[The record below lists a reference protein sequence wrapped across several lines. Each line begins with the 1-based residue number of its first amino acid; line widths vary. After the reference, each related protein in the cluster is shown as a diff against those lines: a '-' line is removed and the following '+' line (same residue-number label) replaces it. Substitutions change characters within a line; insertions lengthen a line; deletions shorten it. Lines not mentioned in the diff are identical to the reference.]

1 MNWKCPSCGHDNAEN
16 IDICE
21 ACGLTKPEVTEATP
35 IQLPAAKLIGVD
47 GVVAGLEF
55 PITSSKIIIGRPVPG
70 VEPDVKVNDPYVSR
84 KHAQILFEND
94 KFYIEDLGSTNGT
107 FLNDKLVTGKVV
119 LKDGDIIKLGLAM
132 LKFSLQ

>member
-21 ACGLTKPEVTEATP
+21 ACGLTKPEIAEVTP
-35 IQLPAAKLIGVD
+35 VQLPAAKLVGVD

-55 PITSSKIIIGRPVPG
+55 LIASSKIIIGRPVPG
-70 VEPDVKVNDPYVSR
+70 IEPDIKINDPYVSR
-84 KHAQILFEND
+84 KHAQILFENG

-107 FLNDKLVTGKVV
+107 FLNDKLITEKME